1 MRSGLGPLRMTVQRP
16 AKKPSS
22 VPPAAPDQSG
32 ISALRPG
39 LPPARISSWPPP
51 SGERKRRRILL
62 VEPDL
67 AVAQLC
73 QAMLGEWFDVA
84 IEASPVAALD
94 ILSSGKITYDLVL
107 CNSEIPMFSG
117 FDFVRRMKSIPGAKT
132 VPAVLFNGE
141 ETSADVI
148 RAIQAG
154 VRHYIPKTTS
164 LGDLAK
170 KIAALL
176 PHRR

>member
-1 MRSGLGPLRMTVQRP
+1 MSVQRP

-22 VPPAAPDQSG
+22 VPPESNEISG
-32 ISALRPG
+32 ISALRPA
-39 LPPARISSWPPP
+39 LPPSRLTTYPPP
-51 SGERKRRRILL
+51 SGERRRRRILL

-84 IEASPVAALD
+84 IESSPTAALD

-107 CNSEIPMFSG
+107 CNTETPMLSG
-117 FDFVRRMKSIPGAKT
+117 FDFVRRMKAIPLAKA

-170 KIAALL
+170 KITLLL
-176 PHRR
+176 PQRR

>member
-1 MRSGLGPLRMTVQRP
+1 MSLQRP

-22 VPPAAPDQSG
+22 LPPEGNEISG
-32 ISALRPG
+32 IKALRPA
-39 LPPARISSWPPP
+39 LPPNRLTNYPLAGSEKR
-51 SGERKRRRILL
+51 RRRILL

-84 IEASPVAALD
+84 IEGSPLSALE
-94 ILSSGKITYDLVL
+94 ILASGKIVYDLVL
-107 CNSEIPMFSG
+107 CNMDLPMLSG
-117 FDFVRRMKSIPGAKT
+117 CDFVRQMKANTPGRPIP
-132 VPAVLFNGE
+132 VVLFNGE
-141 ETSADVI
+141 ETSTDVI

-170 KIAALL
+170 KISSLL
-176 PHRR
+176 PQRR

>member
-1 MRSGLGPLRMTVQRP
+1 MTVQRP

-22 VPPAAPDQSG
+22 IPPAAGEHSG
-32 ISALRPG
+32 ISALRPAI
-39 LPPARISSWPPP
+39 PPSRLTTYPPP
-51 SGERKRRRILL
+51 SGDRRRRRILL

-84 IEASPVAALD
+84 IEASPLGALD
-94 ILSSGKITYDLVL
+94 ILSSAKLNYDLVL
-107 CNSEIPMFSG
+107 CNAEIPGFSG
-117 FDFVRRMKSIPGAKT
+117 FDFVRRMKAIPAAKKI
-132 VPAVLFNGE
+132 PAVLFNGE
-141 ETSADVI
+141 ETSTDVI

-170 KIAALL
+170 KIASLL
-176 PHRR
+176 PQRHS

>member
-1 MRSGLGPLRMTVQRP
+1 MTAQRP

-22 VPPAAPDQSG
+22 VPPSAPGEHSG
-32 ISALRPG
+32 ISALRPAI
-39 LPPARISSWPPP
+39 PPSRLTTYPP
-51 SGERKRRRILL
+51 SGERRRRRILL

-84 IEASPVAALD
+84 IEASPLGALD
-94 ILSSGKITYDLVL
+94 ILSSAKLAYDLVL
-107 CNSEIPMFSG
+107 CNAEIPGFSG
-117 FDFVRRMKSIPGAKT
+117 FDFVRRMKTIPSAKT

-154 VRHYIPKTTS
+154 VRHYIPKTMS

-170 KIAALL
+170 KVASLL
-176 PHRR
+176 PPSR

>member
-1 MRSGLGPLRMTVQRP
+1 MTLHGMSLQRP
-16 AKKPSS
+16 ATKPSS
-22 VPPAAPDQSG
+22 VPPEKEVSG
-32 ISALRPG
+32 IQDLRPAH
-39 LPPARISSWPPP
+39 PPTRLSTFAPAM
-51 SGERKRRRILL
+51 ERERRRRRILL

-84 IEASPVAALD
+84 IERSPLAALD
-94 ILSSGKITYDLVL
+94 ILASGKMLYDLVL
-107 CNSEIPMFSG
+107 CNSELPMLSG
-117 FDFVRRMKSIPGAKT
+117 CDFVRRMKTIDASRV

-141 ETSADVI
+141 ESSGDVI

-154 VRHYIPKTTS
+154 VRQYIPKTTS

-170 KIAALL
+170 KISSLV
-176 PHRR
+176 PQRR

>member
-1 MRSGLGPLRMTVQRP
+1 MSLQRP

-22 VPPAAPDQSG
+22 VPPAPNEHSG
-32 ISALRPG
+32 ISDLRPA
-39 LPPARISSWPPP
+39 LPPTRVTTYPPP
-51 SGERKRRRILL
+51 SGERRRRRILL

-84 IEASPVAALD
+84 IESNPLGALD
-94 ILSSGKITYDLVL
+94 ILSTGKIAYDLVL
-107 CNSEIPMFSG
+107 CNAEIPGFSG
-117 FDFVRRMKSIPGAKT
+117 YDFVRRMKTIPSAKT

-141 ETSADVI
+141 ETSSDVI
-148 RAIQAG
+148 RAIQVG

-170 KIAALL
+170 KIASLL
-176 PHRR
+176 PQRR

>member
-1 MRSGLGPLRMTVQRP
+1 MTVQRP

-22 VPPAAPDQSG
+22 VPPSAPGEHSG
-32 ISALRPG
+32 ISALRPAIPPG
-39 LPPARISSWPPP
+39 RITTYPPASS
-51 SGERKRRRILL
+51 ERRRGRVLL

-84 IEASPVAALD
+84 IEASPLVALD
-94 ILSSGKITYDLVL
+94 ILSSAKVTYDLVL
-107 CNSEIPMFSG
+107 CNAETPGFSG
-117 FDFVRRMKSIPGAKT
+117 FDFVRRMKAIPAAKPI
-132 VPAVLFNGE
+132 PAVLFNGE
-141 ETSADVI
+141 ENSADVI

-154 VRHYIPKTTS
+154 VRQYIPKTTS

-170 KIAALL
+170 KIHSLL
-176 PHRR
+176 PQRR